1 MRPFPV
7 RTMGMQFVMVTV
19 FYFTHWCPYLIS
31 NL

>member
-19 FYFTHWCPYLIS
+19 FYLTHWFPYLI
-31 NL
+31 